1 MSRDS
6 QLTIVVAGH
15 VDHGKSTVIGRLLSD
30 TGSLPQ
36 GRLEAVRAMCADQ
49 GRPFEYAFLLDALK
63 DEQAQNIT
71 IDTARIFFNSV
82 RRSYQIVD
90 APGHIEFLKNMVSG
104 AARAE
109 AALLVIDAAEGVAEN
124 SRRHGYML
132 TMLGINQLAVLV
144 NKMDLCA
151 YDRRVFE
158 RIREEYGGFLQE
170 IGLQAQAFIPVSGRE
185 GSNIAAPDPRLDWF
199 RGPTVLE
206 QLDAFHQAP
215 GALDGPFRL
224 YVQGVYRFTGGGD
237 RRRIVAGEVD
247 SGRLRPGDRL
257 VFYPSGKK
265 SRVASLEAFN
275 APQLQEVGAGQ
286 AAGFTLEEQLY
297 VTRGEVACRQDEPKP
312 AVARRLRVSL
322 FWLGRQSLQK
332 KKNYLLKMGTARVGA
347 RLEEIER
354 VIDGSDLSSAVGAD
368 EVRRHEVA
376 ECILTL
382 DRALALDPGSL
393 GRAGNRFVLVDG
405 FEIAGGGLIREALPD
420 RLSWVREKVLERNFR
435 WQGGSIS
442 AEQRAER
449 YNQRAT
455 LVLLSGPLGAGKKE
469 VAKELEAGLF
479 SAGRIVYFLGIGN
492 VKYGLDA
499 DVANGQSSRDE
510 HLRRLA
516 EAAYLLLDAGVIL
529 LVTARDLQQ
538 ADLEIIKT
546 IVPPEWIETVWVGEE
561 KESDLACDLRVS
573 GLADVEQSVREIREH
588 LQARGII
595 FKPWSNG

>member
-1 MSRDS
+1 MNSDT

-36 GRLEAVRAMCADQ
+36 GRLEAVRAMCAEQ

-71 IDTARIFFNSV
+71 IDTARIFFNSAN
-82 RRSYQIVD
+82 RSYQIVD

-124 SRRHGYML
+124 SRRHGYL
-132 TMLGINQLAVLV
+132 LAMLGVRQLAVLV
-144 NKMDLCA
+144 NKMDLCN
-151 YDRRVFE
+151 YERVVFE
-158 RIREEYGGFLQE
+158 RISEEYGRFLQE
-170 IGLQAQAFIPVSGRE
+170 IGLQAAAFIPVSGRE
-185 GSNIAAPDPRLDWF
+185 GSNIAAPDTRLDWY
-199 RGPTVLE
+199 RGGTVLE
-206 QLDAFHQAP
+206 QLDRFVPAP
-215 GALDGPFRL
+215 APVDNPFRL

-237 RRRIVAGEVD
+237 QRRIVAGEVD
-247 SGRLRPGDRL
+247 SGRLRVGDQV

-265 SRVASLEAFN
+265 SRVATIEAFN
-275 APQLQEVGAGQ
+275 APRLQEAQAGQ

-312 AVARRLRVSL
+312 DVARRLRVSL
-322 FWLGRQSLQK
+322 FWLGRQALHK

-347 RLEEIER
+347 RLEDIER
-354 VIDGSDLSSAVGAD
+354 VIDGSDLSTAAGGD

-376 ECILTL
+376 ECVLVL
-382 DRALALDPGSL
+382 ERALAVDPGL
-393 GRAGNRFVLVDG
+393 EGRGTNRFVLVDG
-405 FEIAGGGLIREALPD
+405 YEIAGGGLVREALPD
-420 RLSWVREKVLERNFR
+420 RLSWVREKVLQRNFR
-435 WQGGSIS
+435 WQASNISI
-442 AEQRAER
+442 EDRAEK
-449 YNQRAT
+449 YNQRAA

-469 VAKELEAGLF
+469 VAKELETRLF
-479 SAGRIVYFLGIGN
+479 AAGRIVYFLGIGN

-529 LVTARDLQQ
+529 LVTARDLRQ

-546 IVPPEWIETVWVGEE
+546 IVPPEWIETIWVGEE

-573 GLADVEQSVREIREH
+573 GRADVEESAREIRDL

-595 FKPWSNG
+595 YKPWKT